1 MKPYTHP
8 TEVHSFID
16 ILEHTLSHM
25 LNKEETGKKNL
36 GMHKEKTISQA
47 SVHLGGIILPPGNFK
62 CVCERVWAH
71 FTIHLLIAAYE

>member
-36 GMHKEKTISQA
+36 GMHKEKTKCPIPET
-47 SVHLGGIILPPGNFK
+47 LG
-62 CVCERVWAH
+62 CE
-71 FTIHLLIAAYE
+71 LSP